1 MKRILPILFVLLSL
15 QLSALPKEF
24 FPIYSIT
31 SVERDS
37 TLEAGRSLLVFRS
50 LNLGAYD
57 LSNPVQYSVNGIL
70 GSQQIGENRLFSI
83 SVASGKCSMQLY
95 LPGMLEIFTDSLEIP
110 ERCRVNID
118 LNWELATREIMVEK
132 PVIYLYPETEQ
143 RIEVQVE
150 PKGKIN
156 FVYPA
161 FDQENTWDVIADPEG
176 NILFKG
182 HNYRY
187 LFWEAEQAI
196 KSLGFDS
203 RKGFWFTPENVLDQL
218 GMICDQFGMTS
229 EEKADLITYW
239 GPQLIK
245 YPNCFV
251 HFVFNDE
258 ADRFAKL
265 KITPKPDVVAR
276 FYMLVQP
283 YGTGIPAV
291 LTIPQ
296 IIPKMDR
303 SGFNV
308 LEWGGM
314 IIGITN

>member
-1 MKRILPILFVLLSL
+1 MKRILPFLFVLLSL
-15 QLSALPKEF
+15 KSLALPKKF
-24 FPIYSIT
+24 FPIYRIT

-50 LNLGAYD
+50 LNLGAAD
-57 LSNPVQYSVNGIL
+57 LSNPVQYSVNGIV

-83 SVASGKCSMQLY
+83 PVGSGKCSMQLY

-118 LNWELATREIMVEK
+118 LNWEKVIHQITVEK

-143 RIEVQVE
+143 RIEVQIE
-150 PKGKIN
+150 PKGKFN

-161 FDQENTWDVIADPEG
+161 FDQDNTWDVIADPEG
-176 NILFKG
+176 NILCKG

-187 LFWEAEQAI
+187 LFWEAEQVVE
-196 KSLGFDS
+196 SLGFDS
-203 RKGFWFTPENVLDQL
+203 RKGFWFTRENLVEQL
-218 GMICDQFGMTS
+218 GLICDQFGMTS

-239 GPQLIK
+239 APQLIK

-251 HFVFNDE
+251 HFIFNDE
-258 ADRFAKL
+258 ANRFGKL
-265 KITPKPDVVAR
+265 KITPKPDVILR
-276 FYMLVQP
+276 FYLLVQP
-283 YGTGIPAV
+283 YGSEIPAF
-291 LTIPQ
+291 LPAPQ
-296 IIPKMDR
+296 KIPKMDR

-314 IIGITN
+314 VIEITN